1 MKRILPT
8 LALTL
13 FVLQAL
19 LMMMSWLLSAAF
31 PLSGIHSLLSG
42 EGMRWLL
49 GHFADLLAAP
59 QLVWLLLTLMAGGC
73 LFGSKL
79 PARLTTIT
87 ARKTNYRESRA
98 LMFTLLWLLLFIGAL
113 LLLTVTPHAVLLSAT
128 GHLWPSPFSASLLP
142 LAMFGVLIAAAI
154 YGLVAGTFSGMTD
167 VYESLLSGLRWG
179 APLLL
184 FYVLAMQLYCSLR
197 FVLP

>member
-1 MKRILPT
+1 MKRLLPS

-13 FVLQAL
+13 FGMQAL
-19 LMMMSWLLSAAF
+19 LMVMSWLLSAAF

-42 EGMRWLL
+42 EGVRWLL
-49 GHFADLLAAP
+49 GYYADLLATP

-73 LFGSKL
+73 LYDCGLLSHLK
-79 PARLTTIT
+79 TTDSRT
-87 ARKTNYRESRA
+87 TSYRESRA
-98 LMFTLLWLLLFIGAL
+98 LLFAVLWLVFYAGAM

-128 GHLWPSPFSASLLP
+128 GHLWPSPFSASLVP
-142 LAMFGVLIAAAI
+142 VIMFGVLITAVI
-154 YGLVAGTFSGMTD
+154 YGLVSGHFVD
-167 VYESLLSGLRWG
+167 VTAIYDALLYGIRWG

-184 FYVLAMQLYCSLR
+184 FYVLVVQLISSLL